1 MPVEFF
7 VYSRTT
13 HITKREVV
21 YCGQPLFFSGKT
33 GIRTLEPR
41 KGLTVFE
48 TAPFDHSGIFP
59 MVNFR
64 FAGAKIDIFS

>member
-1 MPVEFF
+1 MPVEFLF
-7 VYSRTT
+7 IQEL

-21 YCGQPLFFSGKT
+21 HFRQPLFLSGKT

-64 FAGAKIDIFS
+64 FAGAKLDIFS